1 VEKTIISLKD
11 VSFSYDRKPFIRKVN
26 LEIKERDFLG
36 LIGPNGGGKTTI
48 IRLILGLLEP
58 DSGSISVFGKSPEE
72 GRKHIGYLSQFKN
85 IDFDFPITVEEI
97 VLQSRLTGIFKKPG
111 DDDKLIVRTAL
122 KDVGLWEK
130 RGKTLNQLSGGE
142 KQRVFIARA
151 LASEPELLIMDE
163 PMSNVDMHIQET
175 LYQLLRKIN
184 ERMAILVVDH
194 NLDTL
199 SKYAKEVACINK
211 CEEHGIKYHDLVKKE
226 KARSCD
232 IKW

>member
-1 VEKTIISLKD
+1 MEKTIISLKD

-26 LEIKERDFLG
+26 LEIKEQDFLG

-85 IDFDFPITVEEI
+85 IDFDFPITLGEI
-97 VLQSRLTGIFKKPG
+97 VLQSRLTDIFKKLG
-111 DDDKLIVRTAL
+111 DDDKLVVRTAL
-122 KDVGLWEK
+122 KDVGLWKK

-194 NLDTL
+194 NLDAL

-226 KARSCD
+226 KVRSCD